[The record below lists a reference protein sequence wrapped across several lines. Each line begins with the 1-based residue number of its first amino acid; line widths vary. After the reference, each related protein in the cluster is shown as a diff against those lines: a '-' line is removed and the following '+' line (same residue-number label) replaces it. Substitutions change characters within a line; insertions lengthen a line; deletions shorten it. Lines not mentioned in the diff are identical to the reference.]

1 VSGLTWLLVAKR
13 ELRGYLRSPFG
24 YVIIAAMLL
33 IDGLLFYGFALS
45 SGPRLSAEVLRD
57 FFFYSSGT
65 TAVAA
70 VLLSMRLFAEERQT
84 GTLVLL
90 STSPLREAE
99 VVIGK
104 FVGAFTFIAL
114 MTALTAYMPLLIFVN
129 GKVSMGHIFVG
140 YLGLL
145 LLGAATLSVG
155 LFASALA
162 PTQVLAAIV
171 GAAILG
177 ALYLLWL
184 VARVTDPPISSFL
197 AAAALHN
204 EQFRPF
210 MTGIVDAG
218 NVTYYVGVT
227 LTFLLAAT
235 KTLEARRWR

>member
-1 VSGLTWLLVAKR
+1 VRAIGLVARR
-13 ELRGYLRSPFG
+13 ELGGYLRSPFG
-24 YVIIAAMLL
+24 TIVIVAMLL
-33 IDGLLFYGFALS
+33 IDGLLFYGFALT
-45 SGPRLSAEVLRD
+45 GGARLSADVLRD
-57 FFFYSSGT
+57 FFFYASGT

-90 STSPLREAE
+90 STSPLRESE
-99 VVIGK
+99 IVLGK
-104 FVGAFTFIAL
+104 FAAAFGFVAL
-114 MTALTAYMPLLIFVN
+114 MTALTAYMPLLIFVH
-129 GKVSMGHIFVG
+129 GKVSVGHILVG

-145 LLGAATLSVG
+145 LIGSATLAVG
-155 LFASALA
+155 LFASAVA
-162 PTQVLAAIV
+162 PTQVLAAII

-177 ALYLLWL
+177 ALYLLWI
-184 VARVTDPPISSFL
+184 VAKVTDPPISSFL

-227 LTFLLAAT
+227 VTFLIAAT

>member
-1 VSGLTWLLVAKR
+1 
-13 ELRGYLRSPFG
+13 
-24 YVIIAAMLL
+24 
-33 IDGLLFYGFALS
+33 
-45 SGPRLSAEVLRD
+45 
-57 FFFYSSGT
+57 
-65 TAVAA
+65 
-70 VLLSMRLFAEERQT
+70 MRLFAEERQT

-104 FVGAFTFIAL
+104 FAGAFAFIAL

-197 AAAALHN
+197 VAASLHN

-218 NVTYYVGVT
+218 NVTYYLGVT